1 MAGPRACA
9 HRRRV
14 ARKQRAARSAR
25 YAAACPPPPFPCRR
39 WQRPVWRS
47 FRFRTSDYTKLT
59 IDYRV
64 LPKSA
69 GQPWAGRGGRGGRG
83 GEAGDDEDVA
93 KTWRRR
99 DQDPAGRRHLA
110 CEPAAA
116 KARSADAAPDATGR
130 RARTR
135 PDTAGGRDRD
145 ASEHRLW
152 RDDPATREALAVT
165 LRDVRVGAA
174 GADEPAIC
182 ALTAL

>member
-69 GQPWAGRGGRGGRG
+69 GQPWAGRGGRGG
-83 GEAGDDEDVA
+83 EAGDTT

-99 DQDPAGRRHLA
+99 GRLTRTG
-110 CEPAAA
+110 
-116 KARSADAAPDATGR
+116 SGQDATGSGQDPVGGR
-130 RARTR
+130 GPGRGRQTCPDAAGHGRRTR
-135 PDTAGGRDRD
+135 PRRLRAQTR
-145 ASEHRLW
+145 ASMW
-152 RDDPATREALAVT
+152 RDDPATREALVVT

-174 GADEPAIC
+174 GADGPAIC